1 MVVLEHDNYYV
12 MIIETLQKFEHT
24 SATGD
29 LLTLEQRKGGALGK
43 PYWIGTRN
51 GVCVTSPD
59 DVLSVLAV
67 LCPGWRNPDRK
78 ALETLWLESLPDEV
92 KA

>member
-1 MVVLEHDNYYV
+1 

-29 LLTLEQRKGGALGK
+29 LLTIELRKVGALGK

-59 DVLSVLAV
+59 DDLCVLAV
-67 LCPGWRNPDRK
+67 LCPGYNNPDYK
-78 ALETLWLESLPDEV
+78 ALETLWLESLSDEV